1 MLRTSSSEEK
11 KTFDTT
17 TYEGRRHLHK
27 NGIFAGVFL
36 FFKSTI
42 GLGLLVN

>member
-1 MLRTSSSEEK
+1 MLSSSSYDN
-11 KTFDTT
+11 KTFDST

-27 NGIFAGVFL
+27 NGTFAGTLL

-42 GLGLLVN
+42 GIGLLVN